1 MATIELTKEQLKDA
15 RTYIPIVSKEL
26 LAEEIALWVME
37 PVEMSSDSALPIP
50 PMYKENRAAKNLL
63 MLGIMC
69 KYYLR
74 LNFDCQSVR
83 LLEDGKKVGEQE
95 VDFFPTTEAYD
106 ELASSMI
113 FNQLERLK
121 KGGNEVS
128 NIIFDILYDYKT
140 LEQMVNA
147 EIKEMLLRKNDV
159 ISRLSDMLMLVSS
172 EKNLENLKGE
182 LAKLQSSLDGEKS
195 VSADG

>member
-1 MATIELTKEQLKDA
+1 MATIELTKEMLKDA

-26 LAEEIALWVME
+26 LAEEISLWVME
-37 PVEMSSDSALPIP
+37 PVEMTKDTMFPMP

-63 MLGIMC
+63 MLGILC

-74 LNFDCQSVR
+74 LDFDCQSVR

-106 ELASSMI
+106 ELAGSMI
-113 FNQLERLK
+113 LNQLERLK
-121 KGGNEVS
+121 KGSNEVS

-147 EIKEMLLRKNDV
+147 EIKELLLRKNDV
-159 ISRLSDMLMLVSS
+159 LARVMDTLMLIGS
-172 EKNLENLKGE
+172 EQNLETLKGE
-182 LAKLQSSLDGEKS
+182 LSKLQDALEEQKG
-195 VSADG
+195 VNANG

>member
-37 PVEMSSDSALPIP
+37 PVEMTKDSMFPMP

-74 LNFDCQSVR
+74 LDFDCQSVR

-113 FNQLERLK
+113 FNQLERMK
-121 KGGNEVS
+121 KGNSEVS

-147 EIKEMLLRKNDV
+147 EIKETLLRKNDV
-159 ISRLSDMLMLVSS
+159 ISRVTDMLMLIGS
-172 EKNLENLKGE
+172 EQNLETLKGE
-182 LAKLQSSLDGEKS
+182 LAKLQSSLDEKKG

>member
-1 MATIELTKEQLKDA
+1 MAIELTKEKLKDA
-15 RTYIPIVSKEL
+15 RTYIPIASKEI

-37 PVEMSSDSALPIP
+37 AVEIPSADSLFPIP

-63 MLGIMC
+63 MLGILC
-69 KYYLR
+69 RYYLR
-74 LNFDCQSVR
+74 LDFACQSVG
-83 LLEDGKKVGEQE
+83 LIEEGKKVGEQE
-95 VDFFPTTEAYD
+95 VDFFPTAEAFD

-121 KGGNEVS
+121 KGSNEVS

-159 ISRLSDMLMLVSS
+159 VSRAVNFVSFVSS
-172 EKNLENLKGE
+172 AQNLEEMKDTMS
-182 LAKLQSSLDGEKS
+182 KLQDVLEKKDVSEDG
-195 VSADG
+195 

>member
-1 MATIELTKEQLKDA
+1 MAIELTKEQLKDA
-15 RTYIPIVSKEL
+15 RTYIPIASKEL

-37 PVEMSSDSALPIP
+37 QVEILVNDSVIPMP
-50 PMYKENRAAKNLL
+50 PMFKENRAAKNLL

-69 KYYLR
+69 RYYLR
-74 LNFDCQSVR
+74 LDFECQSVR

-95 VDFFPTTEAYD
+95 IDFFPTTEAYD

-121 KGGNEVS
+121 KGSNEVS

-159 ISRLSDMLMLVSS
+159 LTRTISALSFISS
-172 EKNLENLKGE
+172 AQTIEELRRTMNNIQNVFEQKG
-182 LAKLQSSLDGEKS
+182 

>member
-1 MATIELTKEQLKDA
+1 MAIELTKEQLKDA
-15 RTYIPIVSKEL
+15 RTYIPIASKEI

-37 PVEMSSDSALPIP
+37 EVEMSPKDSLFPIP

-63 MLGIMC
+63 MLGILC

-74 LNFDCQSVR
+74 LDFACQSVG
-83 LLEDGKKVGEQE
+83 LIEDGKRVGEQE
-95 VDFFPTTEAYD
+95 VDFFPTTEAFD
-106 ELASSMI
+106 EMASSMI

-121 KGGNEVS
+121 KGSNEVS

-147 EIKEMLLRKNDV
+147 EIKEMLLRKNDIV
-159 ISRLSDMLMLVSS
+159 SRAVNFISFVSS
-172 EKNLENLKGE
+172 TQNLEEMKASLNNLRDYLAEKG
-182 LAKLQSSLDGEKS
+182 
-195 VSADG
+195 VSENG

>member
-1 MATIELTKEQLKDA
+1 MAIELTKEQLKDA

-26 LAEEIALWVME
+26 LAEEIASWVME
-37 PVEMSSDSALPIP
+37 PVEMTKDSMFPMP

-63 MLGIMC
+63 MLGILC
-69 KYYLR
+69 KFYLR
-74 LNFDCQSVR
+74 IDFSCQSVR

-121 KGGNEVS
+121 KGSNEVS
-128 NIIFDILYDYKT
+128 NIIFDILYDFKT

-147 EIKEMLLRKNDV
+147 VIKELLLRKNDIV
-159 ISRLSDMLMLVSS
+159 SRVTDMLMLIGS
-172 EKNLENLKGE
+172 EQNLETLKGE
-182 LAKLQSSLDGEKS
+182 LAKLQNALEEQKD